1 MTETGGITM
10 KRTTAMGGMAA
21 AGAML
26 AGALLLMT
34 GRDPRQPRLARRSGR
49 SAPRPPKAPVRQ
61 AGTEEMKDPPEGWD
75 RVDETSD
82 ESFPASDPPARY

>member
-1 MTETGGITM
+1 M

-21 AGAML
+21 AGALL
-26 AGALLLMT
+26 AGAFLLMT
-34 GRDPRQPRLARRSGR
+34 GRDPRHPRLARGGGRSG
-49 SAPRPPKAPVRQ
+49 SRPPAKVRQ
-61 AGTEEMKDPPEGWD
+61 AGTKEMEDPPATWD